1 MAKVEMIQDRITVLT
16 ADGKDH
22 TARFKRLSNS
32 FDGGALDKLVEEF
45 VTDSGYT
52 EDDVTGYYLFSES
65 VVQGT
70 VDEFTEPEP
79 DINDESVSV
88 VPFKVKAGVND
99 G

>member
-32 FDGGALDKLVEEF
+32 FDGGALDKLVEDF
-45 VTDSGYT
+45 VENSGYT
-52 EDDVTGYYLFSES
+52 EDDVIGYYIFTES

-70 VDEFTEPEP
+70 VEEFPEP
-79 DINDESVSV
+79 DINDEQVTV
-88 VPFKVKAGVND
+88 VPFNVKAGTND